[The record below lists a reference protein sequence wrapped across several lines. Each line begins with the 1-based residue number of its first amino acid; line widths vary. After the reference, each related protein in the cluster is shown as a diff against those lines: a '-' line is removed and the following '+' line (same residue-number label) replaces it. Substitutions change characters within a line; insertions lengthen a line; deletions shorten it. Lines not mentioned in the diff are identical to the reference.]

1 MSDLLQVDQQIKE
14 GDSWRGTTDVSFGE
28 TETVQTEDEDGNTV
42 EEERP
47 VTYELTYRQLYE
59 TEFSESVDRI
69 GSDNFESKI
78 ESLSDVTD
86 GLSQEQLEQYREL
99 SSKDPSDLSEDERD
113 QLQSI
118 ADTAEADGSVG
129 SILNMMDPDMVDGLH
144 YAAKKGVVPDEDDVE
159 EVLNMNV
166 PEQQEQFGDV
176 IQDEDKARKELQ
188 SMVEDMVDRSTGLT
202 AYKLGLD
209 IIMESLGGGKN

>member
-1 MSDLLQVDQQIKE
+1 MSDLLTVDKQVKE
-14 GDSWRGTTDVSFGE
+14 GDEWRGTTDVSFGE
-28 TETVQTEDEDGNTV
+28 TEVVETTDNDGNTV
-42 EEERP
+42 EKEQQ

-59 TEFSESVDRI
+59 TEFSEAVDRI

-78 ESLSDVTD
+78 ESLSSVTNN
-86 GLSQEQLEQYREL
+86 LSQEKLEQYRQL
-99 SSKDPSDLSEDERD
+99 SSKDPESLSEDERET
-113 QLQSI
+113 LQSI
-118 ADTAEADGSVG
+118 ADTAESDGSVG
-129 SILNMMDPDMVDGLH
+129 GILDMMDPDMVDGLH
-144 YAAKKGVVPDEDDVE
+144 YAAKRGVVPDEDDVT

-166 PEQQEQFGDV
+166 PEQQERFDDV

-188 SMVEDMVDRSTGLT
+188 SMVERMVDRSTGLT